1 MCHNIVK
8 IKRYAVNHFA
18 DKIWNGTIQMFRKKS
33 VRWLDTKAENAAIWN
48 L

>member
-8 IKRYAVNHFA
+8 IKRYAVKHSQIRIGMGQS
-18 DKIWNGTIQMFRKKS
+18 KCYEKS

>member
-1 MCHNIVK
+1 MCHNIAK
-8 IKRYAVNHFA
+8 IKRYAVNYFA
-18 DKIWNGTIQMFRKKS
+18 DGTIQMLRKKS